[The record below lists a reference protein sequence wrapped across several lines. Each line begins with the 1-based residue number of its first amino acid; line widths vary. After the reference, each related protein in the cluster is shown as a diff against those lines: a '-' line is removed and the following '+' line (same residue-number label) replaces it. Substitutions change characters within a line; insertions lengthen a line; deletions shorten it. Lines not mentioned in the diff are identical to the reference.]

1 MSVRQGGVFCMLY
14 IYIYILVLLVTK
26 VVGIVTKGGH
36 SDKSRENC
44 N

>member
-1 MSVRQGGVFCMLY
+1 MSVRQGGVFCML
-14 IYIYILVLLVTK
+14 YILVLLVTK

>member
-1 MSVRQGGVFCMLY
+1 MSVRQGGVFCML
-14 IYIYILVLLVTK
+14 YIYILVLLVTK

>member
-1 MSVRQGGVFCMLY
+1 MSVRQGGVFLY
-14 IYIYILVLLVTK
+14 VIYILVLLVTK